1 MGMTVQ
7 QHMTATPEGRSN
19 VDVELNDDI
28 LVSLFRASPDPL
40 LVVGEA
46 GDIVFANER
55 ALVLFGWDVVELVG
69 QQICR
74 LVPAGFVDGDEPAQA
89 DHRWNRSTRAL
100 GESRIRSARRCDG
113 STFPAEIT
121 VSSITLSQ
129 GTFDVVAVRDAT
141 TQRLESLGQL
151 AGGVAHDFNN
161 LLGVILNYSTL
172 IARRIDDPVVAAD
185 LGEIR
190 AAAERGVAL
199 THQLLTFARRESVRP
214 EALDAGRILEELAPT
229 LQRTLGE
236 DIELRL
242 EIAPPRLLV
251 FADRHQLEQIV
262 LNLATNAGEA
272 TPLGGFVKI
281 AAGSVE
287 ATVATRPSDVLI
299 AVTDGGGG
307 MTADVVARAFEP
319 FFTTKP
325 PAHGTGLGLSIVH
338 GIVEQSNGSVHI
350 DSILGAGTTVTVR
363 LPGAVGANDR
373 IESRARSGSGGSERI
388 LFVEDELALREGMSR
403 ALVADGYTVVQA
415 GNGIQALELF
425 EHDGGNFDVVVTD
438 VAMPAMRGDELA
450 RQLAKRHNRLPI
462 IFMSGY
468 DSQGP
473 PTIGRTLTK
482 PVEVHVLLRAIREA
496 IDG

>member
-1 MGMTVQ
+1 MTVQ
-7 QHMTATPEGRSN
+7 QHMTAIPEGRSH

-55 ALVLFGWDVVELVG
+55 ALVLFGWDVELVG

-74 LVPAGFVDGDEPAQA
+74 LVPAGFADGDEPEQA
-89 DHRWNRSTRAL
+89 HHRWNRSIRAP
-100 GESRIRSARRCDG
+100 GESSIRSARRRDG

-121 VSSITLSQ
+121 VSSVTVSQ
-129 GTFDVVAVRDAT
+129 RTFDVVALREAT

-199 THQLLTFARRESVRP
+199 THQLLTFARREAVRP
-214 EALDAGRILEELAPT
+214 TALDAGRIIEELAPT

-242 EIAPPRLLV
+242 EIASPRLMV

-281 AAGSVE
+281 AARSAE
-287 ATVATRPSDVLI
+287 ATVASRPSDVLI
-299 AVTDGGGG
+299 AVTDGGSG

-338 GIVEQSNGSVHI
+338 GIVEQTNGSIQI

-363 LPGAVGANDR
+363 LPGAIVTNDR
-373 IESRARSGSGGSERI
+373 IESRTRSGSGGSERI

-403 ALVADGYTVVQA
+403 ALIADGYTVVQA
-415 GNGIQALELF
+415 ANGIQALELF

-438 VAMPAMRGDELA
+438 VAMPVMRGDELA
-450 RQLAKRHNRLPI
+450 RQLAKRRDRLPI

-468 DSQGP
+468 DSQAP
-473 PTIGRTLTK
+473 PTTGRTLTK